1 MTILLMSNTG
11 RYIPF
16 GILCLVLIVYVLIAW
31 LPKWKNLNNYNK
43 ILRVVL
49 FTSIITYFFYVFKII
64 QEWTNSA
71 KLHIGV
77 GKMMHKQLEE
87 VFIKELETNNIF
99 IGSIILLVITWVLS
113 YFVKDVG
120 RNNFPKE
127 ILKTK

>member
-1 MTILLMSNTG
+1 
-11 RYIPF
+11 
-16 GILCLVLIVYVLIAW
+16 
-31 LPKWKNLNNYNK
+31 
-43 ILRVVL
+43 
-49 FTSIITYFFYVFKII
+49 
-64 QEWTNSA
+64 
-71 KLHIGV
+71 
-77 GKMMHKQLEE
+77 MMHKQLEE